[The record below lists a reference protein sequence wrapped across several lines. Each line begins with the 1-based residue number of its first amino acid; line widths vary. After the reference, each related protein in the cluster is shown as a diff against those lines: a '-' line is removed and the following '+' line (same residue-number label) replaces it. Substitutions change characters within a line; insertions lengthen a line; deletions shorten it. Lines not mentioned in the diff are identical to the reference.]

1 MTKTILKS
9 LVLTATAALPA
20 AAFSFGGFAA
30 IGKSFSRAADRAGAD
45 RVAVLPFMPLD
56 GSDSREGRIIAENL
70 TFDIARR
77 GRVSLVE
84 RALLNT
90 VMSEHRLGVS
100 GALDRESLAR
110 IGKLVQAR
118 AVVVGTFITNGN
130 TVEIFAR
137 LIDIENGTI
146 LAAHKSE
153 SRRSVYPTLGRS
165 SSSSI
170 DPMEAIMEVKLF
182 QSGYED
188 EVEAA
193 AARSLAPPRPVS
205 PPPVRTYA
213 GLPGL
218 RDSVAHDPCAEVQER
233 INDLEK
239 SVLVLKARYWAN
251 QIRTHKLSA
260 SQTRDKLSGKM
271 IDPGLRLTF
280 RQTLNDAILYGAP
293 PLNPQEIKRFIGADS
308 EIFVLRLKCRTGRG
322 GQR

>member
-30 IGKSFSRAADRAGAD
+30 IGKSFSKAANRAGAN
-45 RVAVLPFMPLD
+45 RVAVLPFTPLD

-153 SRRSVYPTLGRS
+153 SRRSVYPALGRTG

-205 PPPVRTYA
+205 PPVRTYA

-218 RDSVAHDPCAEVQER
+218 RDALTHDPCAKAQER

-260 SQTRDKLSGKM
+260 SETRDKLSGKM
-271 IDPGLRLTF
+271 IDPELRLTF

-308 EIFVLRLKCRTGRG
+308 EIFVLRLKCRSGRG